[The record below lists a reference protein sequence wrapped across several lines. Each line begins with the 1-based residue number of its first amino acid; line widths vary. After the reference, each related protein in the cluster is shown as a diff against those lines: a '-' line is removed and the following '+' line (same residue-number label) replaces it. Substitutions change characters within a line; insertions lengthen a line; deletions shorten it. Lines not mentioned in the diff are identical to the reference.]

1 MNDLDELERE
11 LGPTLRSTFDTC
23 IAEPA
28 GRTDSPAE
36 QPRDDRDPVVG
47 SVETVRASPGR
58 RRLVGALAVA
68 AVAIGVVSVAAVASR
83 DGRSSPPSAPATIS
97 STDQGPL
104 GTGPADTIPGTDAAT
119 TVGPDVVAEDLGI
132 ALPTFVPEGY
142 VLDDVQL
149 TRNWRPVA
157 QRVIPDRT
165 QYVQRIDGTIAATAT
180 LSSQPLDAE
189 FDTDKGSITVHGSPA
204 QIFDNG
210 EGIHVVWAEA
220 DRIVTF
226 ASNGVGWD
234 ETAALAERTIVDAE
248 SGSVTLPSDSGFEIA
263 DLPSAPAADAAA
275 LSVSYR
281 SGSDQDGRI
290 EISRWPNSG
299 QDTLEVI
306 EFRMTRQNWDVETA
320 TVNEHPALV
329 LSPPT
334 TESPPLRQV
343 QWIDQ
348 DGTWAVVGRLP
359 AGTLTQV
366 ASGLES
372 ATLEQARRLRNE
384 LDADLASL
392 PELDRTTLD
401 NGIEISI
408 HTIGNGV
415 GAYCVHLPEQFCQRV
430 VGESSIIGEPHDS
443 FTRTT
448 WIDDQPWMVG
458 WADGRHQPTL
468 YTEGGSTDPVA
479 DAVDGALVEADADG
493 TFIAVPSPAEDF
505 QFSFDPDTFP
515 VFGATVT
522 GDPESDLLR

>member
-11 LGPTLRSTFDTC
+11 LGPALRSTFGAC
-23 IAEPA
+23 FAEPDD
-28 GRTDSPAE
+28 RTDSPAE
-36 QPRDDRDPVVG
+36 QPRDDSDPVIA
-47 SVETVRASPGR
+47 SVETVRAFAGR
-58 RRLVGALAVA
+58 RRLVGTLAVA
-68 AVAIGVVSVAAVASR
+68 AVAVGVMSLAAVASR
-83 DGRSSPPSAPATIS
+83 NGRPSPPSAPATNP
-97 STDQGPL
+97 STEPGPP
-104 GTGPADTIPGTDAAT
+104 GTGPADTIPGTDVAT
-119 TVGPDVVAEDLGI
+119 TVVPDAAPEDLGV

-142 VLDDVQL
+142 VLDGVQL
-149 TRNWRPVA
+149 TRGWWPVA
-157 QRVIPDRT
+157 QHVIPDRT

-189 FDTDKGSITVHGSPA
+189 FDTDKGSITVHGVPA

-220 DRIVTF
+220 DRIVTV
-226 ASNGVGWD
+226 ATNGVGWD
-234 ETAALAERTIVDAE
+234 ETAVLAERTIVDAR

-263 DLPSAPAADAAA
+263 DLPPAPAADAAT

-290 EISRWPNSG
+290 DISRWPNTS
-299 QDTLEVI
+299 QDTLEII
-306 EFRMTRQNWDVETA
+306 EFRMTRQNWNVEAA

-334 TESPPLRQV
+334 TESAPLRQV
-343 QWIDQ
+343 QWIDEN
-348 DGTWAVVGRLP
+348 GVWAVVGRLP
-359 AGTLTQV
+359 ADTLTQI
-366 ASGLES
+366 ANGLEP
-372 ATLEQARRLRNE
+372 ATLEQARQLRTE
-384 LDADLASL
+384 LDEDLAAL
-392 PELDRTTLD
+392 PELDRTRLD

-415 GAYCVHLPEQFCQRV
+415 GAYCVHLPEQFCERV
-430 VGESSIIGEPHDS
+430 VGESSIIGEHQDS

-448 WIDDQPWMVG
+448 WIDDQPWMIG
-458 WADGRHQPTL
+458 WVEGRHQPTL
-468 YTEGGSTDPVA
+468 YTEQGSTDPVT
-479 DAVDGALVEADADG
+479 DAVDGALVEAEADG
-493 TFIAVPSPAEDF
+493 TFIAVPSPADDF